1 MEQGLFRTEL
11 RAVVERY
18 GYLLWRRCHLC
29 VDRPELA
36 ERIFGLVV
44 LRVSEIGAELRGRD
58 EKLEWLVHVFEA
70 VLESESIRGP
80 GTSLTD
86 SELHFEAW
94 HAGDPDPELAA
105 AIDSSE
111 RRARVAAL
119 DKARADFRDRVDI
132 QTLLDGVFVDA
143 PLPPPSRSHRG
154 AIVFVAALGLLL
166 ALAALWPRADEPTEV
181 PEAFALTAYVERGG
195 QRLKEQGSP
204 LELEGGDDLQV
215 ELSIPTAQT
224 VNVFVLEDG
233 GELTPLALGRLF
245 RPGIHR
251 LPQTLHVDPR
261 RRLSARLIA
270 GPPGLVRTATSTGR
284 FEEVSVIRLV
294 SKPPQ
299 KK

>member
-1 MEQGLFRTEL
+1 
-11 RAVVERY
+11 
-18 GYLLWRRCHLC
+18 LC

-44 LRVSEIGAELRGRD
+44 LRVSEVGAELRGRE
-58 EKLEWLVHVFEA
+58 EKYEWLVRLLEA

-80 GTSLTD
+80 DTPSTA
-86 SELHFEAW
+86 SELRFEAW

-105 AIDSSE
+105 ASDSSE

-119 DKARADFRDRVDI
+119 TKAREEFRDRVDV
-132 QTLLDGVFVDA
+132 QMVLDSVFVDA
-143 PLPPPSRSHRG
+143 PLPPPSRSQPG
-154 AIVFVAALGLLL
+154 ALTLLAALGLLL
-166 ALAALWPRADEPTEV
+166 VIAALWPRDDEPTEV
-181 PEAFALTAYVERGG
+181 PEVFALTAYVERHG

-215 ELSIPTAQT
+215 ELSIPTTQT

-251 LPQTLHVDPR
+251 LPQTLHVDPK

-270 GPPGLVRTATSTGR
+270 GPPGLVRTATTTGR
-284 FEEVSVIRLV
+284 FEEVSVSRLV

-299 KK
+299 ER